1 MTYCVSSGQGAFLAG
16 VEAHL
21 SGKLL
26 GENPYCPGLQRDEY
40 EEWQD
45 GWLDSDQSNTPVD
58 AVAKLG
64 YN

>member
-1 MTYCVSSGQGAFLAG
+1 MTYCISSGRGAFLEG

-21 SGKLL
+21 SGLEY

-45 GWLDSDQSNTPVD
+45 GWLDSEHANTLLD